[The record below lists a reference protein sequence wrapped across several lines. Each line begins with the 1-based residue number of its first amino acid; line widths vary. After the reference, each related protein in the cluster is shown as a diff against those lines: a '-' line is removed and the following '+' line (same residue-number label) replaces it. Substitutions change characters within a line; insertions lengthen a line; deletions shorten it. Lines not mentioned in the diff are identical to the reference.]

1 MINQVILSNGTALDP
16 GGSFGQFQ
24 VVLFSCDWRGA
35 TPANAARLIRVR
47 ELPGE
52 GDRDDGDDL
61 LESLPIRNPEL
72 FGSGVLGA
80 HPDPSDCWRQ
90 DGVLIRFD
98 ETIEASPTRGPEVM
112 LTFDDGRSGKS
123 YSEVI
128 ALNPDARVA
137 VVFQRAGTDR
147 VLVVAL
153 FPRTGERRRLPYAA
167 AFKTDLFTV
176 FSREGRLA
184 VLGEGR
190 PLTFR
195 KADVVILEEGE
206 GRYLLRAQE
215 VTYSKQDRELI
226 ARDGALFDVSGG
238 RLIEG
243 PNIRVTF
250 EDGKVDFHTD

>member
-1 MINQVILSNGTALDP
+1 MMNQVILSNGSALEP

-24 VVLFSCDWRGA
+24 VVLFSCDWRGM
-35 TPANAARLIRVR
+35 TPANTARLIRFR
-47 ELPGE
+47 EFPGE
-52 GDRDDGDDL
+52 GDTDDGDDL
-61 LESLPIRNPEL
+61 LESLQIRNPEL
-72 FGSGVLGA
+72 FGSGLLGA

-98 ETIEASPTRGPEVM
+98 KTVEASPARVPEVM
-112 LTFDDGRSGKS
+112 LTFDDGQTGKS
-123 YSEVI
+123 YSEAVS
-128 ALNPDARVA
+128 LDPDSRVA
-137 VVFQRAGTDR
+137 VVFQRPGTDR

-206 GRYLLRAQE
+206 SRYLLRARE
-215 VTYSKQDRELI
+215 VIYSKQDRELI
-226 ARDGALFDVSGG
+226 ARNGVLFDVSGG

-243 PNIRVTF
+243 PSIRVTF